1 MRLMITAL
9 FVLPIAMLAG
19 ISASKGAEERCTAV
33 RDSAICAGRSDCY
46 YDVNGKGCL
55 AGQRPAE
62 DACASHGSKSV
73 CELDVSLG
81 CKWDDASS
89 ACATKT
95 E

>member
-1 MRLMITAL
+1 MRIMMAAPFVAL
-9 FVLPIAMLAG
+9 LAMLAG
-19 ISASKGAEERCTAV
+19 VSPSQATEERCTAV
-33 RDSAICAGRSDCY
+33 RDSAICASRSDCY

-55 AGQRPAE
+55 AGKRPAE

-81 CKWDDASS
+81 CRWDDAKS
-89 ACATKT
+89 ACASKG